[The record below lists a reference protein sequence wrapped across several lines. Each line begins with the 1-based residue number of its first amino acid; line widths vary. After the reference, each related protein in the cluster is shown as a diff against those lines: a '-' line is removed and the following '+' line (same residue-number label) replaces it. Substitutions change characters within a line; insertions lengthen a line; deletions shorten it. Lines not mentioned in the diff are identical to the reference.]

1 MCLCPECGVQVPSLG
16 ELTARCVASH
26 IPFELVEH
34 VYPPVPEQLQLRIAF
49 WSFPDNEEDIR
60 LYSCLANGSADEFQ
74 RGEHLYRNKAVK
86 EPLQIGFHLS
96 ASVIPPAPMVG
107 QGRGQ
112 YNVAVTFDRRRITS
126 CNCTCSSTAYW
137 CSHVVAVCLHR
148 IHLPTQVCLRAPV
161 SESLSRL
168 HREQLQK
175 FAQYLIS
182 ELPQQ
187 ILPTAQ
193 RLLDELLSSQPSA
206 INSVCGAP
214 DPTAGASAN
223 DQTSWYL
230 DEKTLHDNI
239 KKILIKFCV
248 PAPIVFSDVNYLS
261 TTAPPAAAEWSSLLR
276 PLRGREPEGMWN
288 LLSIAREMFKRNDRN
303 AVPLLEIITEECMAC
318 EQILVWWFNTKVALH
333 NGSSGYGGGKHSN
346 VNSNSHASQH
356 ACSSLC
362 DEIVILWRL
371 AAMNPGL
378 SPDERELLL
387 GQFRDWHLKI
397 IEKVTKSR
405 GVGVATN
412 PAIPG
417 ANPNNNNNNNKNAN
431 SFRNDVEAFSGF
443 KPAVE
448 ACYLDWEDY
457 PLPGITYVSGV
468 NPLYHCPFT
477 CFRHG
482 ESARTDNLVNSSQA
496 VLNCDQPPHHLSHG
510 LRYYFSH
517 HKHGGFHNA
526 KRPPR
531 IGGFV
536 EFSYTDRRQLN
547 HHFQLSP
554 VPIGGMQE
562 VALRNRD
569 GNRSSVSSEGFCEN
583 DADVDILNETL
594 MVSSLRVDAGDT
606 DSQEGGGSDSSSSG
620 TSTSIG
626 QIPNNMLKKMV
637 VVPEMALR
645 NTHLKAASI
654 ESQSE
659 DSDNSLRRTKRML
672 GLSVPPPVSG
682 GMDDNAVFPELNV
695 LYPVGLIDAS
705 TVPLPLIGPLNLP
718 VSTVPF
724 EPCTS
729 STPNK
734 MAQQETISASASSEA
749 QPVVL
754 ESEPGASGMS
764 VAPSEDTE
772 ASRRPSKD
780 DSFSSNSDSQ
790 QSGDEYNVYYYD
802 PKALVNQPAG
812 SEKPKLGSVKRDDKN
827 NPSSTLSVFANLK
840 KTEDPWDILFARAEG
855 LHAHGHGKEAC
866 TLGVRL
872 AEELLANP
880 PNLMIELPPMPVK
893 GKRKKQLVN
902 PASHQLSCLA
912 SATLAKCAFL
922 CTVLAENSEHS
933 HLAFRVGLF
942 GLEMARPPAS
952 TKPLEVKLAN
962 QETELVCLLKRI
974 PLGHWELNVIRERAE
989 QLKGGTLR
997 SRGEALLPI
1006 MLASFLFEAL
1016 AIPASLGG
1024 REGLRCQLQGPGLRL
1039 PTDEALGFEAAV
1051 AALGLKAN
1059 VSEADHPLLCEGTRR
1074 QRGDLAIVL
1083 LVHYKDDP
1091 GKVARIM
1098 DKLLDRE
1105 IHQLV
1110 KTPIQSC
1117 FYSSNPPTKSQW
1129 VQMTNRRKEE
1139 SCCSEP
1145 VSCPI
1150 VSALGSST
1158 DPQFVE
1164 NTAISGQGSRPH
1176 SSTSAELEQGM
1187 AAISVSSPAT
1197 NPGPQITSTRNKESR
1212 YKGKR
1217 VYPSIPNQPSEAG
1230 AHFMFELAK
1239 TVLTK
1244 AGGNSS
1250 TSLFTQASTSQN
1262 HHGPHRALHIC
1273 AFQIGLYALG
1283 LHNCVSPNWLSRTY
1297 SSHVSWITGQA
1308 MEIGAPAILFLI
1320 DTWEGHLTPPEAV
1333 SIADRASRGCDPN
1346 IVRSAAELAL
1356 SCLPHSHALNP
1367 NEIQRAILQCKEQSD
1382 LMLEQA
1388 CLTVENAAKGGGVYP
1403 EVLFQVAKYWYELYM
1418 RHTPGGDHFLDNEGP
1433 HEAMA
1438 LDSHGTLLALVEPPT
1453 GSLDLSQQISALP
1466 PSAAVQPVVVTT
1478 APPPLYPPHPAV
1490 TTLAPLGVTM
1500 SVPYTVGPY
1509 SFAVQ
1514 GIHPHPHHHHPH
1526 PHHFGTPMNHRAVAL
1541 PPPPHLQMYLSP
1553 PAFQYPPHAANQ
1565 QPAYASLPPT
1575 PANLQYYGT
1584 AVTLAPTTQ
1593 GLRAATVTAGV
1604 NTGGNCP
1611 PQPQH
1616 HHMYPM
1622 PPQGANGMMS
1632 AQGNPQQQQQQPGLP
1647 PPTGMGPQPPQQLAN
1662 ALGVLSST
1670 AEDEEIEVRI
1680 SVATVALQGP
1690 AGARP
1695 RQQLTQSQMRSL
1707 LAAYR
1712 VGMLALETL
1721 ARRVHDDRPQ
1731 AKYARNPPYGED
1743 VKWLLR
1749 VAKKLGTQYLHQ
1761 FCICAVNSIVSP
1773 FILHDV
1779 AIESAHY
1786 LSRNN
1791 PGLVMQHL
1799 RSALLPLV
1807 QKCQQMYIQCMHQ
1820 KLYHL
1825 TTGDYEDFVN
1835 IVCSARSAFQTTPEG
1850 STQFKEWLQ
1859 SIRRSKSCKK
1869 DLWTQINAALQA
1881 NSK

>member
-1 MCLCPECGVQVPSLG
+1 QSSRRLGSRSPWTNWNERPDVLCNYNGNSRRFPSYKEGGIQVPSLG
-16 ELTARCVASH
+16 ELTARCVAAH

-74 RGEHLYRNKAVK
+74 RGEHLFKNRAVK
-86 EPLQIGFHLS
+86 DPLQIGFHLS
-96 ASVIPPAPMVG
+96 ASVWPPPSVG
-107 QGRGQ
+107 QTRAQ

-148 IHLPTQVCLRAPV
+148 IHQFCIIKLFTPV

-206 INSVCGAP
+206 INTVCGAP

-261 TTAPPAAAEWSSLLR
+261 AAAPPAAAEWSNLLR

-288 LLSIAREMFKRNDRN
+288 LLSIVREMFKRNDRN
-303 AVPLLEIITEECMAC
+303 AIPLLEIITEECMAC

-333 NGSSGYGGGKHSN
+333 NGSSGHGGGKHSN
-346 VNSNSHASQH
+346 VNSNSHTSQH

-371 AAMNPGL
+371 AALNPGL
-378 SPDERELLL
+378 SPEERELLHK
-387 GQFRDWHLKI
+387 QFRDWHLKI
-397 IEKVTKSR
+397 VEKVMKSR
-405 GVGVATN
+405 GGSC
-412 PAIPG
+412 G
-417 ANPNNNNNNNKNAN
+417 NNMKNVN
-431 SFRNDVEAFSGF
+431 SFRNDVEVFTGF
-443 KPAVE
+443 KPAIE
-448 ACYLDWEDY
+448 ACYLDWDDY
-457 PLPGITYVSGV
+457 PLPGITYTSGASR
-468 NPLYHCPFT
+468 LYHCPFT
-477 CFRHG
+477 CFRHAG
-482 ESARTDNLVNSSQA
+482 DSARADSLVVNQVNSSQA
-496 VLNCDQPPHHLSHG
+496 VLNCEHPST
-510 LRYYFSH
+510 SH
-517 HKHGGFHNA
+517 HHTHHHHHYHHYHNPHLHSMNHIHSSHHA
-526 KRPPR
+526 VP
-531 IGGFV
+531 
-536 EFSYTDRRQLN
+536 DLN
-547 HHFQLSP
+547 ST
-554 VPIGGMQE
+554 
-562 VALRNRD
+562 RDRD

-583 DADVDILNETL
+583 DGDADMLNESGVLMGPTL
-594 MVSSLRVDAGDT
+594 QVSGGDT
-606 DSQEGGGSDSSSSG
+606 DSQEGGGSDSATQRKLQLHSS
-620 TSTSIG
+620 TPSTS
-626 QIPNNMLKKMV
+626 QQEVFDP
-637 VVPEMALR
+637 
-645 NTHLKAASI
+645 
-654 ESQSE
+654 
-659 DSDNSLRRTKRML
+659 DSD
-672 GLSVPPPVSG
+672 VSG
-682 GMDDNAVFPELNV
+682 GGGSPPE
-695 LYPVGLIDAS
+695 DS
-705 TVPLPLIGPLNLP
+705 
-718 VSTVPF
+718 
-724 EPCTS
+724 
-729 STPNK
+729 
-734 MAQQETISASASSEA
+734 
-749 QPVVL
+749 
-754 ESEPGASGMS
+754 
-764 VAPSEDTE
+764 E

-780 DSFSSNSDSQ
+780 ESSSSSNSDSQ

-802 PKALVNQPAG
+802 PKALLSNNNCG
-812 SEKPKLGSVKRDDKN
+812 NINNITGGRDEQ
-827 NPSSTLSVFANLK
+827 NPLSPNTVFANLK
-840 KTEDPWDILFARAEG
+840 KTEDVWDILFARAEG

-880 PNLMIELPPMPVK
+880 PDLMVELPPLPAK
-893 GKRKKQLVN
+893 GKRKKQVN

-922 CTVLAENSEHS
+922 CTVLAENLEHF
-933 HLAFRVGLF
+933 HLAFCVGMF

-962 QETELVCLLKRI
+962 QEAELVNLLKRI
-974 PLGHWELNVIRERAE
+974 PLGNWELKMIRERAE
-989 QLKGGTLR
+989 QLKEGTLR

-1006 MLASFLFEAL
+1006 MLASFIFDVLVM
-1016 AIPASLGG
+1016 PATVG
-1024 REGLRCQLQGPGLRL
+1024 REPRCVLLNPSLRL

-1074 QRGDLAIVL
+1074 QRGDLAIAL

-1091 GKVARIM
+1091 AKVARIM

-1105 IHQLV
+1105 VHQLL
-1110 KTPIQSC
+1110 KTPIVSSM
-1117 FYSSNPPTKSQW
+1117 YSSNPLTKSQKSSPLF
-1129 VQMTNRRKEE
+1129 QILQRKEKNSRVVGGKKE
-1139 SCCSEP
+1139 VCSSEATSAP
-1145 VSCPI
+1145 M
-1150 VSALGSST
+1150 VSAMGSSS
-1158 DPQFVE
+1158 DPISAD
-1164 NTAISGQGSRPH
+1164 NTAMSGPSSRPH
-1176 SSTSAELEQGM
+1176 SSTIVQQLRLPQQGHPTLFNK
-1187 AAISVSSPAT
+1187 V
-1197 NPGPQITSTRNKESR
+1197 TSTRTKEASR
-1212 YKGKR
+1212 FKGKR
-1217 VYPSIPNQPSEAG
+1217 AYPSIPNQPSEAG

-1308 MEIGAPAILFLI
+1308 MEIGAPAISFLI

-1346 IVRSAAELAL
+1346 IVRAAAELAL

-1382 LMLEQA
+1382 LMLEHS

-1403 EVLFQVAKYWYELYM
+1403 EVLFQVAKYWYELYA
-1418 RHTPGGDHFLDNEGP
+1418 RHTPGGGEQPMENETP
-1433 HEAMA
+1433 HESLT
-1438 LDSHGTLLALVEPPT
+1438 LDTNSG
-1453 GSLDLSQQISALP
+1453 ALP
-1466 PSAAVQPVVVTT
+1466 LPAGLVPPSTSVLQGNLAATQGAQSVVVTT
-1478 APPPLYPPHPAV
+1478 TPPAPYPQHPTV
-1490 TTLAPLGVTM
+1490 TTLAPLGVGM
-1500 SVPYTVGPY
+1500 SIPYTVTPY

-1514 GIHPHPHHHHPH
+1514 GLHPHPHHPHFASPLNHHPR
-1526 PHHFGTPMNHRAVAL
+1526 TL

-1565 QPAYASLPPT
+1565 QAAYANLPPSAGA
-1575 PANLQYYGT
+1575 PGLPPNLQYYGT
-1584 AVTLAPTTQ
+1584 AVTLAPTTSAAV
-1593 GLRAATVTAGV
+1593 GMRAAAVVA
-1604 NTGGNCP
+1604 NANGGAP
-1611 PQPQH
+1611 PH
-1616 HHMYPM
+1616 HHVYPI
-1622 PPQGANGMMS
+1622 PATTIQQGGTL
-1632 AQGNPQQQQQQPGLP
+1632 QVHRQQPQQQYNQ
-1647 PPTGMGPQPPQQLAN
+1647 TQL
-1662 ALGVLSST
+1662 
-1670 AEDEEIEVRI
+1670 RY
-1680 SVATVALQGP
+1680 
-1690 AGARP
+1690 
-1695 RQQLTQSQMRSL
+1695 L

-1749 VAKKLGTQYLHQ
+1749 VAKKL
-1761 FCICAVNSIVSP
+1761 
-1773 FILHDV
+1773 
-1779 AIESAHY
+1779 
-1786 LSRNN
+1786 
-1791 PGLVMQHL
+1791 
-1799 RSALLPLV
+1799 
-1807 QKCQQMYIQCMHQ
+1807 
-1820 KLYHL
+1820 
-1825 TTGDYEDFVN
+1825 
-1835 IVCSARSAFQTTPEG
+1835 
-1850 STQFKEWLQ
+1850 
-1859 SIRRSKSCKK
+1859 
-1869 DLWTQINAALQA
+1869 
-1881 NSK
+1881 